1 MRATLAVIAGV
12 LAGMVAM
19 MAVSYLGDMLFPTP
33 AVRAAGGP
41 IEQATAAFANTPFQM
56 RLCLVLAWFTG
67 GLVAGVIAKLI
78 VRDGRIAWTAIAILT
93 VLTAINIFILPYPVW
108 MEIANVLAPL
118 VGGLIGNHLVTAR
131 AAEPVASAQS

>member
-19 MAVSYLGDMLFPTP
+19 MAVAYVGDMLFPTP
-33 AVRAAGGP
+33 AARAAGGA
-41 IEQATAAFANTPFQM
+41 IEQATSAFANTPLQM
-56 RLCLVLAWFTG
+56 RLCLVLAWFVG
-67 GLVAGVIAKLI
+67 GLIAGVVAKLI

-118 VGGLIGNHLVTAR
+118 VGGLVGNHLVAAR
-131 AAEPVASAQS
+131 TETPEPGGES